1 MRGTND
7 EANTA
12 ITHIAIPAAII
23 RFLLYLSPINPKN
36 GANIIKNKINTV
48 CRSPASAS
56 LILKNFCTW
65 VKTPIKSCFSCFFQ
79 NLNGLNEMENLLKKF
94 TFAFL
99 FFSFIFKNF
108 DSSQS
113 IEPSDI
119 LNFLFQGIHNF
130 VFWMNR
136 LEEKFAKNRIFQKV
150 HFYYSQRST
159 IL

>member
-1 MRGTND
+1 
-7 EANTA
+7 
-12 ITHIAIPAAII
+12 
-23 RFLLYLSPINPKN
+23 
-36 GANIIKNKINTV
+36 
-48 CRSPASAS
+48 
-56 LILKNFCTW
+56 
-65 VKTPIKSCFSCFFQ
+65 
-79 NLNGLNEMENLLKKF
+79 MENLLKKF